1 MSCHRNS
8 RMSSSAPGGATA
20 GYSPW
25 GRRDCGQWRP
35 FEIGLIVFSFLIFWP
50 IGLALLMWKLWSRS
64 QGYEGD
70 VFAFAQEQSARVKEV
85 FGGAAQDATRGWGGP
100 AFMRTTGNVA
110 FDEWREGELARLE
123 EERRKLA
130 EAERDFAEHIDQLR
144 RARDREE
151 FDSFMRNRKGGE
163 GAGA

>member
-1 MSCHRNS
+1 
-8 RMSSSAPGGATA
+8 MSSSAQGGAAA

-64 QGYEGD
+64 QGYDGD
-70 VFAFAQEQSARVKEV
+70 FFAFAQEQKARMQEA
-85 FGGAAQDATRGWGGP
+85 FGGVAREAAQAGWGGP

-130 EAERDFAEHIDQLR
+130 EAERDFADHIDQLR

-151 FDSFMRNRKGGE
+151 FESFMRGRKSGSD
-163 GAGA
+163 AGA